1 MRHTRIVLVVLAA
14 GTVTAGVWL
23 FVWAWQL
30 GSPVLVVFGVVCL
43 PMGLVVVYGAALSCQ
58 RSDTPRVEQIL
69 QERRRLR
76 SSWASDT
83 PHPLSRSE
91 PSRPPALSR
100 QGQDAARDWSRKRV
114 RQ

>member
-14 GTVTAGVWL
+14 GVVPFSGWL

-43 PMGLVVVYGAALSCQ
+43 PMGLVVVYGAVLSCQ

-91 PSRPPALSR
+91 QSRPPALSR